1 MGMFN
6 FDLYSFKGGIFDF
19 KVDRRVLVAS
29 SVLLEFPIDLD
40 LKLFYETIDDPD

>member
-6 FDLYSFKGGIFDF
+6 FVLDSLKGQIFYF

-40 LKLFYETIDDPD
+40 LKLFYETIDDPE